1 MTNTALYQCWLSAG
15 ISLSGNKRM
24 KRRRGEADKEQDKS
38 HRGKKKIK
46 KRRRK
51 KKCESEIIEK
61 NMIKTQCGVR

>member
-38 HRGKKKIK
+38 HSEKKKKNEK
-46 KRRRK
+46 KRKVNQR
-51 KKCESEIIEK
+51 
-61 NMIKTQCGVR
+61 

>member
-24 KRRRGEADKEQDKS
+24 KRRRGDRQRTGQKS
-38 HRGKKKIK
+38 QWKKKK
-46 KRRRK
+46 EAK

>member
-38 HRGKKKIK
+38 HSEE
-46 KRRRK
+46 KR

-61 NMIKTQCGVR
+61 NVITTQCGIR

>member
-38 HRGKKKIK
+38 HSEKKKKMKK
-46 KRRRK
+46 KRS
-51 KKCESEIIEK
+51 ESEIIEK

>member
-38 HRGKKKIK
+38 HSEKKKNEK
-46 KRRRK
+46 KRS
-51 KKCESEIIEK
+51 ESEIIEK
-61 NMIKTQCGVR
+61 NMIKTQCGIR

>member
-38 HRGKKKIK
+38 QSEKKEKKKK
-46 KRRRK
+46 KS
-51 KKCESEIIEK
+51 ESEIIEK